1 MRIRTSRPGY
11 RDFLH
16 FPHASK
22 ARNHVPAI
30 SSSLSPGRPERAAR
44 PLSQELARAA
54 ASLALIAGAALA
66 AAPTA
71 VLAQATESRRG
82 VAIAAGPLSQALNA
96 YASAA
101 GVELTMDASLL
112 QGKRS
117 AGLSGSYT
125 VAEGFAE
132 LLRGQGLRAAREAT
146 ELHAQARAAAGRRLA
161 GARDRHRR
169 PGGNRRRPVPRLCG
183 TP

>member
-1 MRIRTSRPGY
+1 MSP
-11 RDFLH
+11 LS
-16 FPHASK
+16 P
-22 ARNHVPAI
+22 PA
-30 SSSLSPGRPERAAR
+30 LSPGRPDAPQGA
-44 PLSQELARAA
+44 LSQELARAA

-125 VAEGFAE
+125 VEEGFAE
-132 LLRGQGLRAAREAT
+132 LLRGQGLRAAREANGSYT
-146 ELHAQARAAAGRRLA
+146 LKPAPPQDAALLEPVTVTGAQAETAAGPFPGYAARLSATGTKTDTPSSKRR
-161 GARDRHRR
+161 
-169 PGGNRRRPVPRLCG
+169 NRSP
-183 TP
+183 

>member
-1 MRIRTSRPGY
+1 MSP
-11 RDFLH
+11 
-16 FPHASK
+16 
-22 ARNHVPAI
+22 
-30 SSSLSPGRPERAAR
+30 LSPLPFPLAAR
-44 PLSQELARAA
+44 TRARRELARAA

-132 LLRGQGLRAAREAT
+132 LLRGQGLRAAREAN
-146 ELHAQARAAAGRRLA
+146 
-161 GARDRHRR
+161 GATRSS
-169 PGGNRRRPVPRLCG
+169 PRRRR
-183 TP
+183 TPPCWSP

>member
-1 MRIRTSRPGY
+1 MSP
-11 RDFLH
+11 LS
-16 FPHASK
+16 P
-22 ARNHVPAI
+22 PA
-30 SSSLSPGRPERAAR
+30 LSPGRPDA
-44 PLSQELARAA
+44 PQ
-54 ASLALIAGAALA
+54 GAALPGAGAGRRQPGADRRRAA

-125 VAEGFAE
+125 VEEGFAE
-132 LLRGQGLRAAREAT
+132 LLRGQDCAPRAKRTAAT
-146 ELHAQARAAAGRRLA
+146 RSS
-161 GARDRHRR
+161 
-169 PGGNRRRPVPRLCG
+169 PRRRR
-183 TP
+183 TPPCWSP